1 MLSAASFV
9 PGVLDAGSDT
19 HEPPHLDAWRLRLRD
34 FGHERLELDEPT
46 VVKAGALARSVVLL
60 IVHAGE
66 VSLRV
71 SEAGAALRLSEGEVV
86 LLGRGFAWE
95 VGFDLDTPARAP
107 RTIDL
112 EPARPLVPRPPI
124 VRPPQPGTRAEISVV
139 ALGFDDDAAVDL
151 LEGLPPVLR
160 PLHPRGAPPAF
171 LAGLVGADGA
181 TEGIYEDATIFARA
195 LEIVVLDLLRRCPR
209 GDWRGSRAS
218 APIRR
223 AIELMRQDLAAPWRV
238 ATLGAKVGLSRS
250 AFAARFTIEV
260 GEPPLHHLAKLR
272 LRAAA
277 DRLLGIRGEP
287 IKSVASAVG
296 YDSMPSFCKAFRTHF
311 GVAPGA
317 YRTRGK
323 AG

>member
-9 PGVLDAGSDT
+9 PGVRDAGSDV

-34 FGHERLELDEPT
+34 FGHTRLELDEPT
-46 VVKAGALARSVVLL
+46 LVKAGALARSVALL

-95 VGFDLDTPARAP
+95 VGFGEDGAAAR
-107 RTIDL
+107 TVEL
-112 EPARPLVPRPPI
+112 EPVRALVPRPPI
-124 VRPPQPGTRAEISVV
+124 VRPPRPGAHAEISVV
-139 ALGFDDDAAVDL
+139 TLGFDDEAAVDL

-160 PLHPRGAPPAF
+160 PLHPRSAPPAI
-171 LAGLVGADGA
+171 LAGLAGVDGVD
-181 TEGIYEDATIFARA
+181 EGIYEDATIFARA

-209 GDWRGSRAS
+209 GEWRGSRAS

-250 AFAARFTIEV
+250 AFAARFTMEV

-277 DRLLGIRGEP
+277 DRLLGSRGEP